1 MSQSVLFI
9 ASRDSWH
16 LTTRSITAENWIC
29 WKSNSTQIFINLY
42 PTESPVPHRDNNPKP
57 KHTPNMTQL
66 RASYRGWQI
75 RNTRFYLDSLDF
87 NQMRSVGDA
96 NGMSNRNT
104 LWQMWR
110 WHLLHLETGSKEIK
124 TRFNI
129 TSGKFFFLI
138 KKMTKF
144 SRQEHFLDQDFEF
157 QYQNDPAKII
167 FDGK

>member
-1 MSQSVLFI
+1 
-9 ASRDSWH
+9 
-16 LTTRSITAENWIC
+16 
-29 WKSNSTQIFINLY
+29 
-42 PTESPVPHRDNNPKP
+42 
-57 KHTPNMTQL
+57 
-66 RASYRGWQI
+66 
-75 RNTRFYLDSLDF
+75 
-87 NQMRSVGDA
+87 MRSVGDA

-157 QYQNDPAKII
+157 QNIKMTQKYDFRWKIFGENSKNDRKCWFSTKNGI
-167 FDGK
+167 FQSLKFSDLNFFINHSEKDKLIFSKNLLVNVLLV